1 MLHYLI
7 LFFSFLTIISA
18 NAQND
23 PVVQRI
29 FLAGDAGELKNG
41 KHPVIDKLI
50 KAADWNDERNTI
62 IYLGDNIYPQGLPQS
77 GDKNFLTK
85 QKVID
90 YQLSVVKGNKA
101 KAFFV
106 PGNHDWKQGKP
117 GGWEQVKNQ
126 QQYIAGLQMPN
137 IKVYP
142 ENGCPGPVEV
152 MLNDKVVMV
161 FMDSQW
167 WLEQNE
173 KPGLES
179 DCECKT
185 EEAILTNLKEIIA
198 ENADKLLLLVMH
210 HPFYTHGKHGGYFT
224 LKQHIFPL
232 TEANSGLYI
241 PLPVLGS
248 LYPITRG
255 VFGNIQDTKHPQYKN
270 MIKRIEEVLK
280 NHPNVIHVAGH
291 EHNLQ
296 LLQHDSITYIVSGAA
311 AKSTQVKKG
320 VNTVFAKA
328 TTGYA
333 VLEITETG
341 KVNVKF
347 YGVTTAASPEPIY
360 TMALKTIIAPAVTAK
375 DEKNFS
381 FPDSMTVAA
390 SKKFAAG
397 GLKKF
402 LLGANY
408 RKEWME
414 PIRVPVFNMGKEMGG
429 LTPLRRGGGHQSKS
443 LRLKGASGKQYVL
456 RSVEKFVTDAA
467 IPPDLRGTVAKDLVS
482 DGVSASYPYAALSV
496 PVLATAAGVPH
507 ADPKLVYVPDDPLL
521 GKYKIDF
528 ANTLC
533 LFEEREP
540 GGAKKTFSTDDV
552 VAKLADDNDN
562 SIDQQKV
569 LNARLLD
576 MFMMD
581 FDRHEDQWRW
591 AAADTGKGKT
601 FFAIPRDRDQPFF
614 ISSGLIPYFASRPW
628 IAPQVQ
634 GFRAKAKNIS
644 VYNFNARNFDRAFL
658 NELPEDE
665 WKKSISNFL
674 PLMTDELIEKALGRQ
689 PIEIQKYSANEII
702 AKLKERRKYFE
713 AEMMGYY
720 RFISKIVNIT
730 GSDKKELFDIN
741 RKADGSVLVTVYKIN
756 KEGESLK
763 KMYERQF
770 DPLVT
775 KEIRLYGLGDDD
787 KFLFHGEGNSIKI
800 RVIGG
805 NGNDAVENNA
815 SGKAVVYD
823 WLNEQNSFTGTGRIV
838 KKLSNDA
845 AVNKYERRYYKYNQ
859 WIPAVSVAFNPDD
872 GIYLGASVKHIAH
885 GFRKTPY
892 AMMHQ
897 LTVNHSLS
905 TQAYNIRY
913 NADFIKAASK
923 ADLLIRTDIRAP
935 NNVTNFF
942 SYGNESVFDKTQPDK
957 IRYYRTRF
965 QLGDIA
971 LLLRKNFGSAV
982 SLSVGPAFQ
991 FYGFDTDD
999 NFGRYVL
1006 QTGINGLNAA
1016 TLFKSKSYLGG
1027 QLSLAIDTRN
1037 NKAIP
1042 TRGINW
1048 QTNFKLLSGLN
1059 NISNQLTQLNSD
1071 LSLFMSFSTPANV
1084 VIATRLGGAI
1094 NFTKDFEFF
1103 QAQYL
1108 GGTDNLRGFR
1118 KYRFAGKSMLFN
1130 NTELRIKLAD
1140 FRTYILP
1147 GSIGLLFFNDIGRV
1161 WIENDNSS
1169 KWHNGFGGGLWIT
1182 PLKRLAITA
1191 SITKSDEE
1199 TLPLITFGWQ
1209 F

>member
-1 MLHYLI
+1 MLHHFI
-7 LFFSFLTIISA
+7 LLFSFFTAVAA

-23 PVVQRI
+23 AVVQRI

-41 KHPVIDKLI
+41 KHPVIDELI

-62 IYLGDNIYPQGLPQS
+62 VYLGDNIYPQGLPQS
-77 GDKNFLTK
+77 GDKNFSAK
-85 QKVID
+85 QKIID
-90 YQLSVVKGNKA
+90 YQLSIVKDKKA

-106 PGNHDWKQGKP
+106 PGNHDWKEGKP

-137 IKVYP
+137 VKVYP

-152 MLNDKVVMV
+152 MVNDKLVMV

-185 EEAILTNLKEIIA
+185 EEDILTNLKEIIA
-198 ENADKLLLLVMH
+198 ENADKLLLVIMH

-232 TEANSGLYI
+232 TEAGSGLYV
-241 PLPVLGS
+241 PLPVVGS

-255 VFGNIQDTKHPQYKN
+255 VFGNIQDTRHPQYKN

-280 NHPNVIHVAGH
+280 NHPNVIHAAGH

-296 LLQHDSITYIVSGAA
+296 LLKHNDINYIVSGAG

-320 VNTVFAKA
+320 TNTVFAKA
-328 TTGYA
+328 TPGYA
-333 VLEITETG
+333 VLEITESG
-341 KVNVKF
+341 KVIVKF
-347 YGVTTAASPEPIY
+347 YEVTTAGSKEPIY
-360 TMALKTIIAPAVTAK
+360 TTALKTISPAAVVAE
-375 DEKNFS
+375 DEKSFS

-402 LLGANY
+402 LLGSNY
-408 RKEWME
+408 RNEWME
-414 PIRVPVFNMGKEMGG
+414 PIRVPVFNMEKGMGG

-443 LRLKGASGKQYVL
+443 LRLKDATGKQYVL

-507 ADPKLVYVPDDPLL
+507 AEPKLVYVPDDPRL

-540 GGAKKTFSTDDV
+540 GGAKKTYSTGDM
-552 VAKLADDNDN
+552 VAKLAEDNDN

-591 AAADTGKGKT
+591 ATADTGKGKT

-614 ISSGLIPYFASRPW
+614 ISRGLIPYFASRPW
-628 IAPQVQ
+628 IAPQIQ
-634 GFRAKAKNIS
+634 GFRAKAKNIN

-658 NELPEDE
+658 NELSEDE
-665 WKKSISNFL
+665 WKKSVNNFL
-674 PLMTDELIEKALGRQ
+674 PLMTDELIEKALGGQ
-689 PIEIQKYSANEII
+689 PKEVQKFSANEII

-713 AEMMGYY
+713 SEMMGYY
-720 RFISKIVNIT
+720 LFISKIVNIT
-730 GSDKKELFDIN
+730 GSDKKELFDVN
-741 RKADGSVLVTVYKIN
+741 RKADGSVLVTVYKIT
-756 KEGESLK
+756 KEGESSK

-770 DPLVT
+770 DRAVT
-775 KEIRLYGLGDDD
+775 KEIRLYGLGGDD
-787 KFLFHGEGNSIKI
+787 KFLFHGEGNKIKI

-815 SGKAVVYD
+815 QGKAIVYD
-823 WLNEQNSFTGTGRIV
+823 WEAEQNSFAGTRQTV
-838 KKLSNDA
+838 TKLSNDA
-845 AVNKYERRYYKYNQ
+845 AVNKYERLYYKYNQ
-859 WIPAVSVAFNPDD
+859 WIPSVSVNFNPDD

-892 AMMHQ
+892 TMMHQ

-913 NADFIKAASK
+913 NADFIKAVGK
-923 ADLLIRTDIRAP
+923 ADLLLRTDIKAP

-942 SYGNESVFDKTQPDK
+942 SYGNESVFDKTRPGK

-971 LLLRKNFGSAV
+971 LLLRKNFGPAV
-982 SLSVGPAFQ
+982 SLSAGPAFQ

-1006 QTGINGLNAA
+1006 QTGINGLNPA
-1016 TLFKSKSYLGG
+1016 TLFQSKSYLGG
-1027 QLSLAIDTRN
+1027 QLSLGIDTRN
-1037 NKAIP
+1037 NSALP

-1048 QTNFKLLSGLN
+1048 QTNFKIVSGLN
-1059 NISNQLTQLNSD
+1059 NVSKQLTQLNSD
-1071 LSLFMSFSTPANV
+1071 LSLFISFNTPANF
-1084 VIATRLGGAI
+1084 VIATRFSGGI
-1094 NFTKDFEFF
+1094 NFNKDFEFF

-1169 KWHNGFGGGLWIT
+1169 KWHNGFGGGLWIA

>member
-1 MLHYLI
+1 MLRYFI
-7 LFFSFLTIISA
+7 LFISFLTANTA

-23 PVVQRI
+23 TVVQRI

-41 KHPVIDKLI
+41 KHPVIDELI
-50 KAADWNDERNTI
+50 KAANWNDERNTI

-77 GDKNFLTK
+77 GDKNFAAK
-85 QKVID
+85 QKIID
-90 YQLSVVKGNKA
+90 YQLSVVKDKKA

-106 PGNHDWKQGKP
+106 PGNHDWKEGKP
-117 GGWEQVKNQ
+117 GGWQQVKNQ
-126 QQYIAGLQMPN
+126 QQYIDGLQMPN
-137 IKVYP
+137 VKVFP
-142 ENGCPGPVEV
+142 ANGCPGPVEV

-179 DCECKT
+179 DCDCKT
-185 EEAILTNLKEIIA
+185 EEDILTNLKEIIA
-198 ENADKLLLLVMH
+198 ENSDKLLLVAMH

-224 LKQHIFPL
+224 LKQHVFPL
-232 TEANSGLYI
+232 TEVNAGLYI

-248 LYPITRG
+248 LYPVTRG

-296 LLQHDSITYIVSGAA
+296 LLKHDGINYIVSGAG

-320 VNTVFAKA
+320 ASTVFARA

-333 VLEITETG
+333 VLEITEAG
-341 KVNVKF
+341 KVTVKF
-347 YGVTTAASPEPIY
+347 YEVTTPASQEPIY
-360 TMALKTIIAPAVTAK
+360 TTSLKTISPAAVVAK
-375 DEKNFS
+375 DEKVFS
-381 FPDSMTVAA
+381 FPDSMTVTA
-390 SKKFAAG
+390 SKKFTAG

-402 LLGANY
+402 LLGGNY

-414 PIRVPVFNMGKEMGG
+414 PIRIAVFNMEKELGG

-443 LRLKGASGKQYVL
+443 LRLKDAAGKQYVL

-507 ADPKLVYVPDDPLL
+507 AEPKLVYVPDDPHL

-540 GGAKKTFSTDDV
+540 GGAKKTYSTDDMA
-552 VAKLADDNDN
+552 AKLADDNDN
-562 SIDQQKV
+562 KIDQPQV

-601 FFAIPRDRDQPFF
+601 FFVIPRDRDQPFF
-614 ISSGLIPYFASRPW
+614 ISRGLIPYFASRPW

-634 GFRAKAKNIS
+634 GFRAKAKNIN
-644 VYNFNARNFDRAFL
+644 VYNFNAKNFDRAFL
-658 NELPEDE
+658 NELSADD
-665 WKKSISNFL
+665 WKKVVANFL
-674 PLMTDELIEKALGRQ
+674 PKITDEVIEKALQQQ
-689 PIEIQKYSANEII
+689 PKEVQKYSSQKII
-702 AKLKERRKYFE
+702 AALKERRKYFE
-713 AEMMGYY
+713 GEMMGYY
-720 RFISKIVNIT
+720 RFISKIVNVT
-730 GSDKKELFDIN
+730 GSDKKELFDVN

-756 KEGESLK
+756 KEGEPSK
-763 KMYERQF
+763 EMYERQF
-770 DPLVT
+770 DPAIT
-775 KEIRLYGLGDDD
+775 KEIRLYGLGGDD
-787 KFLFHGEGNSIKI
+787 KFSIHGEGNKIKI

-805 NGNDAVENNA
+805 NGNDVVENNA
-815 SGKAVVYD
+815 AGKAIVYD
-823 WLNEQNSFTGTGRIV
+823 WAGEQNSFTGKSNTNQ
-838 KKLSNDA
+838 KLSNDA
-845 AVNKYERRYYKYNQ
+845 AVNKYERLYYKYNQ
-859 WIPAVSVAFNPDD
+859 WIPALSLNFNPDD
-872 GIYLGASVKHIAH
+872 GIYIGASIKHIAH

-892 AMMHQ
+892 SMVHQ
-897 LTVNHSLS
+897 LIINHSLS

-913 NADFIKAASK
+913 NADFIKAVGK
-923 ADLLIRTDIRAP
+923 ADLLLRTDIKAP

-942 SYGNESVFDKTQPDK
+942 SYGNESVFDKTQPGK

-982 SLSVGPAFQ
+982 SLSAGPAFQ

-1006 QTGINGLNAA
+1006 QTGINGLNPA

-1027 QLSLAIDTRN
+1027 QLSLGIDTRN
-1037 NKAIP
+1037 NKALP

-1048 QTNFKLLSGLN
+1048 QTNFKVISGLN
-1059 NISNQLTQLNSD
+1059 NVSNRLTQLNSD
-1071 LSLFMSFSTPANV
+1071 LSLFMSFNTPANV
-1084 VIATRLGGAI
+1084 VIATRFGGGI
-1094 NFTKDFEFF
+1094 NFNKDFEFF

-1161 WIENDNSS
+1161 WVENDNSS
-1169 KWHNGFGGGLWIT
+1169 KWHTGFGGGLWIA

>member
-1 MLHYLI
+1 MLRYLTFY
-7 LFFSFLTIISA
+7 LAFLTVITV

-23 PVVQRI
+23 AVIQRI
-29 FLAGDAGELKNG
+29 FLAGDAGELKKD
-41 KHPVIDKLI
+41 KHPVIDGII
-50 KAADWNDERNTI
+50 KSTDWNDERNVI

-77 GDKNFLTK
+77 GDKNFLAK
-85 QKVID
+85 QKILD
-90 YQLSVVKGNKA
+90 YQLSVVRDKKG

-106 PGNHDWKQGKP
+106 PGNHDWKEGKP
-117 GGWEQVKNQ
+117 GGWQQVKNQ
-126 QQYIAGLQMPN
+126 QEYIDGLQLPN
-137 IKVYP
+137 VKVFP
-142 ENGCPGPVEV
+142 ANGCPGPVEV
-152 MLNDKVVMV
+152 MLNDKVILV

-179 DCECKT
+179 DCDCKT
-185 EEAILTNLKEIIA
+185 EEDILTNLKEIIA
-198 ENADKLLLLVMH
+198 ENTDKLLLVAMH

-232 TEANSGLYI
+232 TEAGGGLYI

-248 LYPITRG
+248 LYPVTRG

-270 MIKRIEEVLK
+270 MINRIEEVLK

-320 VNTVFAKA
+320 KNSVFATQA
-328 TTGYA
+328 NGFA
-333 VLEITETG
+333 VLEITAGG
-341 KVNVKF
+341 KVTVKF
-347 YGVTTAASPEPIY
+347 YPVTSAGLQEPIY
-360 TMALKTIIAPAVTAK
+360 TASLKNITPAAVVVK
-375 DEKNFS
+375 EEKIVS

-390 SKKFAAG
+390 SKKFAAS

-414 PIRVPVFNMGKEMGG
+414 PIRVPVFNMEKELGG

-443 LRLKGASGKQYVL
+443 LRLKDADGKQYVL

-467 IPPDLRGTVAKDLVS
+467 LPPDLRGTVAKDLVS

-496 PVLATAAGVPH
+496 PVLAAAAGVPH
-507 ADPKLVYVPDDPLL
+507 ANPKLVYVPDDPRL

-540 GGAKKTFSTDDV
+540 GGAKKTYSTDDMA
-552 VAKLADDNDN
+552 AKLADDNDN
-562 SIDQQKV
+562 KIDQRQV

-591 AAADTGKGKT
+591 AAVDTGKGKT
-601 FFAIPRDRDQPFF
+601 FFVIPRDRDQPFF
-614 ISSGLIPYFASRPW
+614 ISRGLLPYFASRPW

-634 GFRAKAKNIS
+634 GFRAKAKNINT
-644 VYNFNARNFDRAFL
+644 YNFNAKNFDRAFL
-658 NELPEDE
+658 NELAEDD
-665 WKKSISNFL
+665 WKKSVDNFL
-674 PLMTDELIEKALGRQ
+674 PVITDEVIEKALQQQ
-689 PIEIQKYSANEII
+689 PKEVQKYSQKKII
-702 AKLKERRKYFE
+702 TALKERKKYFE
-713 AEMMGYY
+713 KEMMGYY

-730 GSDKKELFDIN
+730 GSDKKELFDVN
-741 RKADGSVLVTVYKIN
+741 RQADGSVSVTLYKIN
-756 KEGESLK
+756 KEGESAK
-763 KMYERQF
+763 KIYERQF
-770 DPLVT
+770 DPAVT
-775 KEIRLYGLGDDD
+775 KEIRLYGLGGDD
-787 KFLFHGEGNSIKI
+787 KFLFHGEGSKIKI

-805 NGNDAVENNA
+805 NGNDVFENNA
-815 SGKAVVYD
+815 PGKAIVYD
-823 WLNEQNSFTGTGRIV
+823 WIAEQNDFNGNGNTV

-845 AVNKYERRYYKYNQ
+845 AVNKYERLSYKYNQ
-859 WIPAVSVAFNPDD
+859 WIPAVSVNFNPDD
-872 GIYLGASVKHIAH
+872 GIYLGASIKHIAH

-892 AMMHQ
+892 SMMHQ
-897 LTVNHSLS
+897 LIVNHSLS

-913 NADFIKAASK
+913 NADFIKAAGR
-923 ADLLIRTDIRAP
+923 ADLLLRADIKAP
-935 NNVTNFF
+935 DNVTNFF
-942 SYGNESVFDKTQPDK
+942 SYGNESVFDKKQPGK
-957 IRYYRTRF
+957 IRFYRARF
-965 QLGDIA
+965 QLGDMA
-971 LLLRKNFGSAV
+971 LLIRKNISSSV
-982 SLSVGPAFQ
+982 SLSAGPAFQ
-991 FYGFDTDD
+991 FYALNVND
-999 NFGRYVL
+999 NTGRYIL
-1006 QTGINGLNAA
+1006 QTGNNGLNAA
-1016 TLFKSKSYLGG
+1016 TLFSSKSYLGA
-1027 QLSLAIDTRN
+1027 QLSVGVDTRN
-1037 NKAIP
+1037 NKALP
-1042 TRGINW
+1042 SRGINW
-1048 QTNFKLLSGLN
+1048 QTNFKILSGLN
-1059 NISNQLTQLNSD
+1059 DVSNQLTQLNSD
-1071 LSLFMSFSTPANV
+1071 LSLFMSFSMPANV
-1084 VIATRLGGAI
+1084 VITTRFGGGT
-1094 NFTKDFEFF
+1094 NFNKDFEFF

-1140 FRTYILP
+1140 FRTYLLP
-1147 GSIGLLFFNDIGRV
+1147 GSIGILLFNDIGRV
-1161 WIENDNSS
+1161 WVENDNSS
-1169 KWHNGFGGGLWIT
+1169 KWHNGFGGGLWVA

-1191 SITKSDEE
+1191 SITRSDEE

>member
-1 MLHYLI
+1 MLRYLI
-7 LFFSFLTIISA
+7 LLFSFLTGITA

-41 KHPVIDKLI
+41 KHPVIDGLI
-50 KAADWNDERNTI
+50 KTADWNDERNTI

-77 GDKNFLTK
+77 GDKNFLAK
-85 QKVID
+85 QKIID
-90 YQLSVVKGNKA
+90 YQLSVVKDKKA

-117 GGWEQVKNQ
+117 GGLEQVKNQ
-126 QQYIAGLQMPN
+126 QQYIAGLQIPN
-137 IKVYP
+137 VKVYP

-185 EEAILTNLKEIIA
+185 EEDILTNLKEIIA
-198 ENADKLLLLVMH
+198 ENADKLLLVVMH

-224 LKQHIFPL
+224 LKEHIFPL
-232 TEANSGLYI
+232 TEAKSGLYI

-280 NHPNVIHVAGH
+280 NHPYVIHVAGH

-296 LLQHDSITYIVSGAA
+296 MLQHDSITYIVSGAA
-311 AKSTQVKKG
+311 AKSTLAKKG
-320 VNTVFAKA
+320 TNTIFAKA
-328 TTGYA
+328 ATGYV
-333 VLEITETG
+333 VLEITEAG
-341 KVNVKF
+341 KVSVKF
-347 YGVTTAASPEPIY
+347 YAVTAAASPEPIY
-360 TMALKTIIAPAVTAK
+360 TTSLKTITPVAVVAK

-390 SKKFAAG
+390 SKKFKAG
-397 GLKKF
+397 ELKKF
-402 LLGANY
+402 LLGSNY
-408 RKEWME
+408 RNEWME

-443 LRLKGASGKQYVL
+443 LRLEDAAGKQYVL

-496 PVLATAAGVPH
+496 PVLANAAGVPH
-507 ADPKLVYVPDDPLL
+507 AEPKLVYVPDDPLL

-540 GGAKKTFSTDDV
+540 GGAKKTYSTGDM
-552 VAKLADDNDN
+552 VAKLAEDNDN
-562 SIDQQKV
+562 SIDQQKI

-591 AAADTGKGKT
+591 AAADTGKGKI

-614 ISSGLIPYFASRPW
+614 INSGLIPYFASRPW
-628 IAPQVQ
+628 IAPQIQ

-665 WKKSISNFL
+665 WKKSINNFL
-674 PLMTDELIEKALGRQ
+674 PLMTDELIEKALGLQ
-689 PIEIQKYSANEII
+689 PKEIQKYSANEII
-702 AKLKERRKYFE
+702 VKLKERRKYFE
-713 AEMMGYY
+713 TEMMGYY
-720 RFISKIVNIT
+720 RVISKIVNIT
-730 GSDKKELFDIN
+730 GSDKKELFDVTG
-741 RKADGSVLVTVYKIN
+741 KADGSVLVTVYKIN
-756 KEGESLK
+756 KEGESSK

-770 DPLVT
+770 VPAVT
-775 KEIRLYGLGDDD
+775 KEIRLFGQGGDD
-787 KFLFHGEGNSIKI
+787 KFLFHGEGNKIKI

-815 SGKAVVYD
+815 SGKTLVYD
-823 WLNEQNSFTGTGRIV
+823 WLNEQNSFAGTGRIV

-845 AVNKYERRYYKYNQ
+845 AVNNYERLYYKYNQ
-859 WIPAVSVAFNPDD
+859 WIPSVSVNFNPDE
-872 GIYLGASVKHIAH
+872 GIYLGASIKHTAQ

-892 AMMHQ
+892 SMTHQ
-897 LTVNHSLS
+897 LIVNHSLS
-905 TQAYNIRY
+905 TQAYNLKY
-913 NADFIKAASK
+913 NADFIEVIGK
-923 ADLLIRTDIRAP
+923 ADLLVRTDIKAP
-935 NNVTNFF
+935 DNVTNFF
-942 SYGNESVFDKTQPDK
+942 GYGNESIFDKIT
-957 IRYYRTRF
+957 TR
-965 QLGDIA
+965 Q
-971 LLLRKNFGSAV
+971 
-982 SLSVGPAFQ
+982 
-991 FYGFDTDD
+991 
-999 NFGRYVL
+999 
-1006 QTGINGLNAA
+1006 
-1016 TLFKSKSYLGG
+1016 
-1027 QLSLAIDTRN
+1027 
-1037 NKAIP
+1037 NK
-1042 TRGINW
+1042 
-1048 QTNFKLLSGLN
+1048 
-1059 NISNQLTQLNSD
+1059 
-1071 LSLFMSFSTPANV
+1071 
-1084 VIATRLGGAI
+1084 
-1094 NFTKDFEFF
+1094 
-1103 QAQYL
+1103 
-1108 GGTDNLRGFR
+1108 
-1118 KYRFAGKSMLFN
+1118 
-1130 NTELRIKLAD
+1130 
-1140 FRTYILP
+1140 ILP
-1147 GSIGLLFFNDIGRV
+1147 HPVSIRRYHFIAQEKFWLCRIIIHRP
-1161 WIENDNSS
+1161 
-1169 KWHNGFGGGLWIT
+1169 GFSVL
-1182 PLKRLAITA
+1182 R
-1191 SITKSDEE
+1191 
-1199 TLPLITFGWQ
+1199 F
-1209 F
+1209 

>member
-1 MLHYLI
+1 MLRYSILLI
-7 LFFSFLTIISA
+7 LFLTCADSH
-18 NAQND
+18 AQTD
-23 PVVQRI
+23 TIVQRI
-29 FLAGDAGELKNG
+29 FLVGDAGELKKNR
-41 KHPVIDKLI
+41 HPVIDGLI
-50 KAADWNDERNTI
+50 KNIDWNDKRNTI
-62 IYLGDNIYPQGLPQS
+62 IYLGDNVYPEGLPQS

-85 QKVID
+85 QKIID
-90 YQLSVVKGNKA
+90 YQLSVVKDKKA

-106 PGNHDWKQGKP
+106 PGNHDWKEGKP

-137 IKVYP
+137 VKVYP

-179 DCECKT
+179 DCDCKT
-185 EEAILTNLKEIIA
+185 EEDILTNLKEIIA
-198 ENADKLLLLVMH
+198 ENADKLLVVAMH
-210 HPFYTHGKHGGYFT
+210 HPFYTHGKHGGYFI
-224 LKQHIFPL
+224 LKQHVFPL
-232 TEANSGLYI
+232 TEANNGLYI

-255 VFGNIQDTKHPQYKN
+255 VFGSIQDTKHPQYRN

-296 LLQHDSITYIVSGAA
+296 LLQHAGITYIVSGAA

-320 VNTVFAKA
+320 NNTVFAKQ
-328 TTGYA
+328 TNGFA
-333 VLEITETG
+333 VLEIMQSG
-341 KVNVKF
+341 KVDVKF
-347 YGVTTAASPEPIY
+347 YQVTTTGLQEPIY
-360 TMALKTIIAPAVTAK
+360 TASLKSINPAAAVVNE
-375 DEKNFS
+375 EKITN
-381 FPDSMTVAA
+381 FPDSMTIAA
-390 SKKFAAG
+390 SEKFAAG
-397 GLKKF
+397 GVKKF
-402 LLGANY
+402 LLGGNY

-414 PIRVPVFNMGKEMGG
+414 PIRVPVFNMEKEMGG

-443 LRLKGASGKQYVL
+443 LRLKDANGKQYVL

-467 IPPDLRGTVAKDLVS
+467 LPPDLRGTVAKDLVS
-482 DGVSASYPYAALSV
+482 DGVSASYPYAAMSV

-507 ADPKLVYVPDDPLL
+507 AEPKLVYVPDDPRL

-540 GGAKKTFSTDDV
+540 GGAKKTYSTDDMA
-552 VAKLADDNDN
+552 AKLADDNDN
-562 SIDQQKV
+562 KIDQKKV

-591 AAADTGKGKT
+591 AAVDTGKGKT
-601 FFAIPRDRDQPFF
+601 FFVIPRDRDQAFF
-614 ISSGLIPYFASRPW
+614 ISRGLLPYFASRPW

-634 GFRAKAKNIS
+634 GFRAKAKNIN
-644 VYNFNARNFDRAFL
+644 VYNFNAKNFDRAFL
-658 NELPEDE
+658 NELTEDD
-665 WKKSISNFL
+665 WKKSVGNFL
-674 PLMTDELIEKALGRQ
+674 PKITDEVIERALWQQ
-689 PIEIQKYSANEII
+689 PKEIQKYSLQKII
-702 AKLKERRKYFE
+702 TALKERRKYFE
-713 AEMMGYY
+713 SEMMGYY

-730 GSDKKELFDIN
+730 GSDKKELFDVD
-741 RKADGSVLVTVYKIN
+741 RKTDGSVLVTVYKVN
-756 KEGESLK
+756 KEGESSK
-763 KMYERQF
+763 KIYERQF
-770 DPLVT
+770 DPSVT

-787 KFLFHGEGNSIKI
+787 KFSFHGEGHKIKI

-805 NGNDAVENNA
+805 NGNDVFENNA
-815 SGKAVVYD
+815 SGKALVYD
-823 WLNEQNSFTGTGRIV
+823 WLNEQNSFAGNGRVV
-838 KKLSNDA
+838 KKLSNNA
-845 AVNKYERRYYKYNQ
+845 AVNKYERLYYKYNQ
-859 WIPAVSVAFNPDD
+859 WIPSLSVNFNPDD
-872 GIYLGASVKHIAH
+872 GIYLGASVKHTAY
-885 GFRKTPY
+885 GFRKVPY
-892 AMMHQ
+892 SMTHQ
-897 LTVNHSLS
+897 LIVNHSLS
-905 TQAYNIRY
+905 TKAYNIRY
-913 NADFIKAASK
+913 NADFIKAVGN
-923 ADLLIRTDIRAP
+923 ADLLIRTDIKAP
-935 NNVTNFF
+935 DNVTNFF
-942 SYGNESVFDKTQPDK
+942 SYGNESVFNKTQPGK
-957 IRYYRTRF
+957 IRFYRARF
-965 QLGDIA
+965 QLGDMA
-971 LLLRKNFGSAV
+971 LLLRKNFGSSV
-982 SLSVGPAFQ
+982 SLSAGPAFQ

-999 NFGRYVL
+999 NTGRYIL
-1006 QTGINGLNAA
+1006 TGNNGLNAA
-1016 TLFKSKSYLGG
+1016 TLFSNKSYLGG
-1027 QLSLAIDTRN
+1027 QLSLGIDTRN
-1037 NKAIP
+1037 NKALP
-1042 TRGINW
+1042 SRGINW
-1048 QTNFKLLSGLN
+1048 QTNFKILSGLN
-1059 NISNQLTQLNSD
+1059 NASNQLTQLNSD
-1071 LSLFMSFSTPANV
+1071 LSLFMSFRTPANV
-1084 VIATRLGGAI
+1084 VIATRFGGGI
-1094 NFTKDFEFF
+1094 NFNKDFEFF

-1140 FRTYILP
+1140 FRTYLLP

-1161 WIENDNSS
+1161 WVENDNSA
-1169 KWHNGFGGGLWIT
+1169 KWHNGFGGGLWIA